1 MCVCACVCVCVCVC
15 ACVRVHSAD
24 RGGRLSA
31 SHPYVM
37 KLAGPV
43 RSHCDMTNVVRFVDF
58 LKSI

>member
-1 MCVCACVCVCVCVC
+1 MCVCVC
-15 ACVRVHSAD
+15 VHSAD

-37 KLAGPV
+37 KLAGLV